1 MHIIRCQ
8 NQFSTIKKL
17 KTNRISDGDIDNIL
31 KYFIK
36 FINILKKQNDLHYI
50 KLLCYDRDSL
60 FYISDML
67 VLYTNEIN
75 QDDMKEH
82 PIIIKNISYMVD
94 FFGKILPI
102 LHDIDID
109 IHDLTIDC
117 LKEVKQECSQMHDK
131 SKFNEINNEIL
142 KKIEMY
148 LNDHKQN
155 SSI

>member
-1 MHIIRCQ
+1 
-8 NQFSTIKKL
+8 
-17 KTNRISDGDIDNIL
+17 
-31 KYFIK
+31 
-36 FINILKKQNDLHYI
+36 
-50 KLLCYDRDSL
+50 
-60 FYISDML
+60 ML